1 MEQSL
6 LNEICRSAGR
16 EQTPGS
22 RPLKCHLDVSQ
33 LRMLRLELLNEDPY
47 VALYHDM
54 LSSRQT
60 QQVINSLAEE
70 PQYEWTEEAAFAPM
84 RFTNVRNEKTLR
96 GLHYQLGLR
105 SGEVPGTWQTRRHSH
120 EHVQASLEQSLESN
134 GPAWAARAMLSV
146 GHYNG
151 MIS

>member
-6 LNEICRSAGR
+6 LNEICRS
-16 EQTPGS
+16 PGS
-22 RPLKCHLDVSQ
+22 RPLKCQLDVAQ

-47 VALYHDM
+47 LALYHDM

-84 RFTNVRNEKTLR
+84 RFTDGRNEKTLR

-105 SGEVPGTWQTRRHSH
+105 SGQVPGTWQTRRHSH
-120 EHVQASLEQSLESN
+120 EHVQASLEQPLEN
-134 GPAWAARAMLSV
+134 GPEWAARAMLSV